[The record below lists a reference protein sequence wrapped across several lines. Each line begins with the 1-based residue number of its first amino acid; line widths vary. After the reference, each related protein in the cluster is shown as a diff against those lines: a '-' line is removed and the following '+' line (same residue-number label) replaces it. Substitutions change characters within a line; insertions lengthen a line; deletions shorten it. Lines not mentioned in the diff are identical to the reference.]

1 MKVVIIGGVAG
12 GASCATRLRRLDE
25 SAEIVILERGDNVSY
40 ANCGLPYYVGGR
52 IEREESLT
60 VASPGFLRAR
70 FNIDVR
76 VRSEAVGIDTARKTV
91 RVRERDG
98 REYDEPYDKLL
109 LAPGAAAKTFGWS
122 GEGVFVLRDV
132 ADATGMAAYIREK
145 GVKSALVAGG
155 GFIGIETAENLAERG
170 IAVTLAEF
178 APQVMPPLDPEMAL
192 LVRDELEKGGV
203 KVMTGVGVGS
213 VLSSAD
219 GVKVKF
225 TDGGEG
231 TFGMVVLALGVT
243 PETALAKNAGIELTS
258 LGGIKVDGTQRTSV
272 PDIFAAGDATG
283 VIGADGG
290 EALVPLAG
298 PANRQGRSAADN
310 MAGARAENGG
320 RVLGASV
327 VRVFG
332 LTAASVG
339 RNEKQLKKVGEEYK
353 KIYVLPFSHATYY
366 PGAKQMTLKL
376 LFAADGRVLG
386 AQGVGAEGVEK
397 QIDVVSQTMH
407 FAGTVRDLAEA
418 EMCYAPPYN
427 SAKSPVNMMGFVAS
441 NVLDGLM
448 TPVSPEEVGEDDL
461 VLDVRTPQEF
471 AAGHIEG
478 SVNIP
483 LDELRARLDEVPNST
498 RIVVTCAVG
507 LRGYIAARILAG
519 HGIKAENLTGGY
531 RMYAL
536 AKRAGIVTNGR

>member
-91 RVRERDG
+91 HVRERDG

-225 TDGGEG
+225 TDDGEG

-243 PETALAKNAGIELTS
+243 PETALAKDAGIELTS

-310 MAGARAENGG
+310 MTGARAENGG

-327 VRVFG
+327 ARVFG

-339 RNEKQLKKVGEEYK
+339 RNEKQLKKAGEEYK

-376 LFAADGRVLG
+376 LFAADGRVL
-386 AQGVGAEGVEK
+386 AHRAL
-397 QIDVVSQTMH
+397 
-407 FAGTVRDLAEA
+407 VRKAWRSRSTSCRRPCTLRGRCATLRRRRCA
-418 EMCYAPPYN
+418 MRLP
-427 SAKSPVNMMGFVAS
+427 
-441 NVLDGLM
+441 
-448 TPVSPEEVGEDDL
+448 T
-461 VLDVRTPQEF
+461 TPQ
-471 AAGHIEG
+471 
-478 SVNIP
+478 
-483 LDELRARLDEVPNST
+483 RAPST
-498 RIVVTCAVG
+498 
-507 LRGYIAARILAG
+507 
-519 HGIKAENLTGGY
+519 
-531 RMYAL
+531 
-536 AKRAGIVTNGR
+536 

>member
-225 TDGGEG
+225 TGGGEG

-243 PETALAKNAGIELTS
+243 PETALAKDAGIELTS

-290 EALVPLAG
+290 DALVPLAG

-310 MAGARAENGG
+310 MTGARAENGG

-339 RNEKQLKKVGEEYK
+339 RNEKQLKKAGEEYK

-448 TPVSPEEVGEDDL
+448 TPVSPEGVGEDDL

>member
-91 RVRERDG
+91 HVRERDG

-243 PETALAKNAGIELTS
+243 PETALAKDAGIELTS

-310 MAGARAENGG
+310 MTGARAENGG

-339 RNEKQLKKVGEEYK
+339 RNEKQLKKAGEEYK

-397 QIDVVSQTMH
+397 QIDVVSQTMY

>member
-91 RVRERDG
+91 HVRERDG

-225 TDGGEG
+225 TDDGEG

-243 PETALAKNAGIELTS
+243 PETALAKDAGIELTS
-258 LGGIKVDGTQRTSV
+258 LGGIKV
-272 PDIFAAGDATG
+272 
-283 VIGADGG
+283 
-290 EALVPLAG
+290 
-298 PANRQGRSAADN
+298 GRHSTHV
-310 MAGARAENGG
+310 RPRHLRGG
-320 RVLGASV
+320 RRDGSH
-327 VRVFG
+327 RR
-332 LTAASVG
+332 G
-339 RNEKQLKKVGEEYK
+339 RRRGSRAPCGSRQQAGEKCRGQY
-353 KIYVLPFSHATYY
+353 
-366 PGAKQMTLKL
+366 
-376 LFAADGRVLG
+376 DGRARRKRRTRAGRERG
-386 AQGVGAEGVEK
+386 AGLRAHRGVGGQERETAEKG
-397 QIDVVSQTMH
+397 
-407 FAGTVRDLAEA
+407 G
-418 EMCYAPPYN
+418 
-427 SAKSPVNMMGFVAS
+427 G
-441 NVLDGLM
+441 
-448 TPVSPEEVGEDDL
+448 
-461 VLDVRTPQEF
+461 
-471 AAGHIEG
+471 
-478 SVNIP
+478 
-483 LDELRARLDEVPNST
+483 
-498 RIVVTCAVG
+498 
-507 LRGYIAARILAG
+507 
-519 HGIKAENLTGGY
+519 GI
-531 RMYAL
+531 
-536 AKRAGIVTNGR
+536 